1 MGSGFANRNIKACK
15 NMTSKINREWH
26 EKNKMPKNPTFEQ
39 RVAWHLAHREH
50 CPCRPIPE
58 KLAAE
63 MKKKNIEF

>member
-1 MGSGFANRNIKACK
+1 
-15 NMTSKINREWH
+15 MTSKINREWH